1 MLSITEYN
9 YIKLLYD
16 KFLKTNKYINE
27 LMLNNEWDSVDFAVK
42 DKDALIK
49 QIMQFEKVHLQNIK
63 ENKELLKIRLNL
75 IDLEKRNIELLK
87 TMQEELKKEFSSVN
101 KSKKVLHTYEPM
113 LSAGFSTINI
123 SDDE

>member
-9 YIKLLYD
+9 FIKLLYD
-16 KFLKTNKYINE
+16 KFLKINQYINE
-27 LMLNNEWDSVDFAVK
+27 LMRNNEWDSVDFAIQ
-42 DKDALIK
+42 DKEVLIK

-63 ENKELLKIRLNL
+63 ENPELLKLRLNL

-87 TMQEELKKEFSSVN
+87 VMQEELKKEFSSVN
-101 KSKKVLHTYEPM
+101 KSKKLLHTYEPA
-113 LSAGFSTINI
+113 LSKGFSTVDV

>member
-42 DKDALIK
+42 DKDTLIK

>member
-27 LMLNNEWDSVDFAVK
+27 LMLNNEWDSVDFAVQ
-42 DKDALIK
+42 DKEALIK

-63 ENKELLKIRLNL
+63 ENAELLKIRLNL
-75 IDLEKRNIELLK
+75 VDLEKHNIELLK

-101 KSKKVLHTYEPM
+101 KSKKVLHTYEPA
-113 LSAGFSTINI
+113 LSRGLSTINI
-123 SDDE
+123 SDDD

>member
-1 MLSITEYN
+1 
-9 YIKLLYD
+9 
-16 KFLKTNKYINE
+16 
-27 LMLNNEWDSVDFAVK
+27 MLNNEWDSVDFAVK